1 MLLMGQAAPAAQTLE
16 TSECSISYRDVG
28 EGPPVLLLHGGG
40 PGATGWGN
48 FAANTLDLQARFR
61 VFVPDQPG
69 FGASRVSKD
78 SGASY
83 HTLSAHAM
91 AEFLSALGIERA
103 HVVGNSMGG
112 GVALRLALQ
121 HPELV
126 DRVVLM
132 GPWLPGFGIPL
143 LAPRPIPLLQEY
155 YPNPTREKMELLIR
169 AFVFEPRFEDFDG
182 LVTSRYE
189 ASLDPVIREGYARM
203 SQGRDPNPDPRP
215 IFEQLAGISQE
226 ILLLW
231 GRDDRFCSLDDA
243 FMYLAALPKSR
254 LIIFRDC
261 GHWVQVERRHDFGVH
276 VSAFL
281 VG

>member
-1 MLLMGQAAPAAQTLE
+1 MFLMDQIAPAPQTLE
-16 TSECSISYRDVG
+16 TSECVISYRDFG
-28 EGPPVLLLHGGG
+28 EGPVVLLLHGGG

-48 FAANTLDLQARFR
+48 FAANAQDLKDRFR
-61 VFVPDQPG
+61 VIVPDQPG
-69 FGASRVSKD
+69 FGLSRVSKD

-83 HTLSAHAM
+83 HTLSAQAM
-91 AEFLSALGIERA
+91 AELLTALGIDQA

-112 GVALRLALQ
+112 GVALRIAMQ
-121 HPELV
+121 RPQLV
-126 DRVVLM
+126 GRLVLM

-143 LAPRPIPLLQEY
+143 LAPRPISLLQEY

-169 AFVFEPRFEDFDG
+169 AFVFEPRFGNFNA

-189 ASLDPVIREGYARM
+189 ASLDPDIKAGYTRM
-203 SQGRDPNPDPRP
+203 STGSDPNPDPRP
-215 IFEQLAGISQE
+215 VFEQVASIPNE
-226 ILLLW
+226 TLLLW

-243 FMYLAALPKSR
+243 FMYLAALPKSH

-281 VG
+281 DA